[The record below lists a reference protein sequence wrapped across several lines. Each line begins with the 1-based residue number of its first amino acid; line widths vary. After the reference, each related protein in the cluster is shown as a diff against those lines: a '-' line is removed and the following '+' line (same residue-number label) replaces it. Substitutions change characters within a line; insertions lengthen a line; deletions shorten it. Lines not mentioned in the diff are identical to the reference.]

1 MIMDSLTEAFL
12 KIREGKVPE
21 PSESPFPFLDELGE
35 IDWTRMKTP
44 AVQNSPDVKEMIRR
58 MWEAGIIS

>member
-1 MIMDSLTEAFL
+1 MDSLTEAFL

-21 PSESPFPFLDELGE
+21 PSEPPFPFLDELGE

-44 AVQNSPDVKEMIRR
+44 VVQSPPNVNEIIRR